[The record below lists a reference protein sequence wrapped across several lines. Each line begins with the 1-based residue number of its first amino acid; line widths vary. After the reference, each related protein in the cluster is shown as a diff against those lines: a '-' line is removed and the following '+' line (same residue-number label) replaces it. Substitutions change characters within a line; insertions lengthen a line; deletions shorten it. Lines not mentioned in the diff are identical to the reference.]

1 MRLVDVPWAKS
12 IAFNRILGTAAFAAV
27 WSSMHV
33 IDASD
38 SRLALL
44 RQWVTEDLGFAG
56 AHIEPASADASF
68 RRYFRLIRD
77 ADSYIVMDAPPEKEA
92 VAPFIGVA
100 QSLLGIGLNV
110 PVILARDAER
120 GLLLLSDLGKR
131 QYLSDLL
138 ADRDVERLY
147 GDALDALV
155 RLQTRGGEAA
165 RALPPY
171 DRAALLREMDLLPE
185 WFLGRHLDLPPTSAE
200 RAMLDRLFETLAQ
213 SALAQPAVFVHR
225 DYHSRNLLV
234 TDEANPGILDFQ
246 DAVRGAATYDV
257 VSLLKDCYI
266 AWPRERVI
274 GWLLGFRER
283 LRHAGLD
290 LGVEDEELIRQFDLM
305 GLQRHIKV
313 LGIFAR
319 LFYRDGKAGYLE
331 DLPRVLAYTRE
342 AAALYPETAEF
353 ARYIAERIDP
363 SFEAAQARARSQAAG
378 AGSAAAAPAG
388 AASSSAASSTAA
400 QSSHPPSR

>member
-1 MRLVDVPWAKS
+1 
-12 IAFNRILGTAAFAAV
+12 
-27 WSSMHV
+27 MHV
-33 IDASD
+33 MDASD

-68 RRYFRLIRD
+68 RRYFRLIRG

-92 VAPFIGVA
+92 LAPFIGVA

-110 PVILARDAER
+110 PVILARDPQR

-131 QYLSDLL
+131 LYLPELL
-138 ADRDVERLY
+138 AGRDVERLY

-155 RLQTRGGEAA
+155 RLQTRGAEAA
-165 RALPPY
+165 RGLPPY
-171 DRAALLREMDLLPE
+171 DRAALSREMELLPE
-185 WFLGRHLDLPPTSAE
+185 WFLGRHLGLAPDAAE
-200 RAMLDRLFETLAQ
+200 RGMLDRLFETLAQ

-225 DYHSRNLLV
+225 DYHSRNLLI

-257 VSLLKDCYI
+257 VSLLKDCYL

-274 GWLLGFRER
+274 GWLFDYRER
-283 LRHAGLD
+283 LARAGMLD
-290 LGVEDEELIRQFDLM
+290 PGADDQELIRRFDLM

-331 DLPRVLAYTRE
+331 DLPRVLAYTHE

-353 ARYIAERIDP
+353 ARYIDQRIHP
-363 SFEAAQARARSQAAG
+363 HFEAAQTRARAQAAG
-378 AGSAAAAPAG
+378 AALRP
-388 AASSSAASSTAA
+388 
-400 QSSHPPSR
+400 

>member
-1 MRLVDVPWAKS
+1 
-12 IAFNRILGTAAFAAV
+12 
-27 WSSMHV
+27 MHV
-33 IDASD
+33 TDASD

-68 RRYFRLIRD
+68 RRYFRLIRG
-77 ADSYIVMDAPPEKEA
+77 ADSYIVMDSPPDKEP

-110 PVILARDAER
+110 PVILARDPER

-138 ADRDVERLY
+138 AGRDVERLY
-147 GDALDALV
+147 ADALDALV
-155 RLQTRGGEAA
+155 RLQTRGAEAA
-165 RALPPY
+165 RGLPPY
-171 DRAALLREMDLLPE
+171 DRAALIREMNLLPE
-185 WFLGRHLDLPPTSAE
+185 WFLGRHLGLPPTAAE
-200 RAMLDRLFETLAQ
+200 RAMLERLFETLAH

-225 DYHSRNLLV
+225 DYHSRNLLI
-234 TDEANPGILDFQ
+234 TDEANPGVLDFQ

-274 GWLLGFRER
+274 EWLLGFRER
-283 LRHAGLD
+283 LKHAGLD
-290 LGVEDEELIRQFDLM
+290 LGADEELIRRFDLM

-342 AAALYPETAEF
+342 TAALYPETADF
-353 ARYIAERIDP
+353 ARYIDERIEP
-363 SFEAAQARARSQAAG
+363 RFEAAQANARAQALSAARSA
-378 AGSAAAAPAG
+378 
-388 AASSSAASSTAA
+388 
-400 QSSHPPSR
+400 HPPGS

>member
-1 MRLVDVPWAKS
+1 MDV
-12 IAFNRILGTAAFAAV
+12 L
-27 WSSMHV
+27 
-33 IDASD
+33 DASD

-56 AHIEPASADASF
+56 SHIEPASADASF
-68 RRYFRLIRD
+68 RRYFRLSRGG
-77 ADSYIVMDAPPEKEA
+77 DSYIVMDAPPEKEA

-100 QSLLGIGLNV
+100 RSLLGIGLNV
-110 PVILARDAER
+110 PVILARDPER

-138 ADRDVERLY
+138 AGREVERLY
-147 GDALDALV
+147 VDALDALV
-155 RLQTRGGEAA
+155 RLQTRGDEAA
-165 RALPPY
+165 HALPPY
-171 DRAALLREMDLLPE
+171 DRAALIREMELFPE
-185 WFLGRHLDLPPTSAE
+185 WFLGRHLRFQPTSAE
-200 RAMLDRLFETLAQ
+200 RVMLDRLFETLAQ
-213 SALAQPAVFVHR
+213 SALTQPAVFVHR

-274 GWLLGFRER
+274 GWLLKFREK
-283 LRHAGLD
+283 LRRAGLE
-290 LGVEDEELIRQFDLM
+290 LGVDDKELIRQFDLM

-353 ARYIAERIDP
+353 ARYIEERIDP
-363 SFEAAQARARSQAAG
+363 CFEAAQARACSQAAG

-388 AASSSAASSTAA
+388 AAPSSAASSSAASSSAA